1 MAKYVDVTVRL
12 ALKNDANQ
20 YIALEEV
27 DWTLDQLKREN
38 EDSDILGVY
47 FIDARKVTEWEL

>member
-20 YIALEEV
+20 YVALEEV
-27 DWTLDQLKREN
+27 DWTLDQLKREH

-47 FIDARKVTEWEL
+47 FIDARKVTEKEL